1 MKEREDLIVHYWQL
15 PHNLFISLKTE
26 FHAKFC
32 LLIQHKLNDKRKNC
46 FHKILNCPKWHAQR
60 LFAQSNRMT
69 INELEVLREYTN
81 ITKEEIE
88 SNINSIGC
96 HEDRAI
102 INNPNL
108 PFQLKDL
115 VYVASHL
122 MFDGSYRDKRGGY
135 FYAYEPSLVEYHKK
149 RLGVFGDVPINFIEE
164 ENQLYFV
171 YTIGYI
177 AKKVLEIDNFNS
189 KKCFLSNRLK
199 ELAKQNKIIIDEIVK
214 ALIIDEGNIEDKIEV
229 ELTNERLIKDLY
241 EVINQYY
248 PLSRITSRIRDI
260 DFKAKPEWKYKSS
273 VWNLNFSAKSF
284 QDLYKSL
291 FSIPISYK
299 EDNLRFLF
307 DRQNRS
313 FNQRKLGETKRLIV
327 TSLLQSPKTM
337 EELAKKL
344 LVKQTTIR
352 AHLKGHP
359 TYKDSL
365 MKLGI
370 VDRIDEKILRR
381 GGYAKVGVYGIKD
394 VNKAQ
399 KFLNN

>member
-1 MKEREDLIVHYWQL
+1 
-15 PHNLFISLKTE
+15 
-26 FHAKFC
+26 
-32 LLIQHKLNDKRKNC
+32 
-46 FHKILNCPKWHAQR
+46 
-60 LFAQSNRMT
+60 
-69 INELEVLREYTN
+69 
-81 ITKEEIE
+81 
-88 SNINSIGC
+88 
-96 HEDRAI
+96 
-102 INNPNL
+102 
-108 PFQLKDL
+108 
-115 VYVASHL
+115 
-122 MFDGSYRDKRGGY
+122 
-135 FYAYEPSLVEYHKK
+135 
-149 RLGVFGDVPINFIEE
+149 
-164 ENQLYFV
+164 
-171 YTIGYI
+171 
-177 AKKVLEIDNFNS
+177 
-189 KKCFLSNRLK
+189 
-199 ELAKQNKIIIDEIVK
+199 
-214 ALIIDEGNIEDKIEV
+214 
-229 ELTNERLIKDLY
+229 
-241 EVINQYY
+241 
-248 PLSRITSRIRDI
+248 
-260 DFKAKPEWKYKSS
+260 